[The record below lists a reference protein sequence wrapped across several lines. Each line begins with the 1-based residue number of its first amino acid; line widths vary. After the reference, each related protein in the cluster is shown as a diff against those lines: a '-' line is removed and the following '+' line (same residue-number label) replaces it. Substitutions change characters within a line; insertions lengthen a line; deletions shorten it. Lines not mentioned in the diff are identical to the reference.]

1 MGMESFFIYFIVSD
15 PSIKDK
21 LDETLKDQFYVAPY
35 NLPRKNLFKKK
46 IIDPTRIVVNGR
58 ILLSCRSLNDYS
70 EICLEA
76 CYSDY
81 ERNVKMMFSIY
92 KKLNEIF
99 GNIKL
104 QYANNVLAE
113 SILDFR
119 HFIECL
125 NMCSVEKRKTF
136 FSKYGDMKVN
146 LLPDYFY
153 DYIKWYKV

>member
-21 LDETLKDQFYVAPY
+21 LNETLKEQFYVTPY

-46 IIDPTRIVVNGR
+46 IIDPTRIVVCGR

-70 EICLEA
+70 EVCLEA

-81 ERNVKMMFSIY
+81 EINVITMFSIY
-92 KKLNEIF
+92 KKLNEVF

-113 SILDFR
+113 SIVDLD

-125 NMCSVEKRKTF
+125 NKCNVEKRKLF
-136 FSKYGDMKVN
+136 FNKYGDMKVN
-146 LLPDYFY
+146 LLPGYFY
-153 DYIKWYKV
+153 DYIKWHKI